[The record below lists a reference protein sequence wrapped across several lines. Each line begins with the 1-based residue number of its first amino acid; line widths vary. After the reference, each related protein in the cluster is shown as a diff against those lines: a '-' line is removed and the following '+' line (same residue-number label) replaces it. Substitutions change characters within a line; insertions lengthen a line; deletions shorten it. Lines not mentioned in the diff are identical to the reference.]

1 MHYLKSAS
9 EGLNLA
15 IKIEMLRCFCAVVQH
30 GSLNDAAGQ
39 LGRTPS
45 AVSMML
51 KQFEEHV
58 GAALFETARKSR
70 LTPLGVMVHG
80 EARREIEHFGRTV
93 AAIEGLARAEEG
105 QVRLAVTPSVATAIL
120 PAVIRHFRRDHPKVR
135 IDMRDMDSASV
146 QRELEAERADIGL
159 ASIAAAPGFERK
171 LLFSDP
177 FGVVCASGD
186 ALALRGAAVG
196 WDELLRCAFISNGL
210 CRLIEDPA
218 FAPILDGAPMS
229 VPNTASLLALVRG
242 GVGLTLLPRRAVP
255 LDDAGLAFLPL
266 AECDARRHLY
276 LVAQPHRLLP
286 PAARA
291 FLRVLEAETADLR
304 DAE

>member
-1 MHYLKSAS
+1 M
-9 EGLNLA
+9 A
-15 IKIEMLRCFCAVVQH
+15 IKIEMLRCFCAVVQQ
-30 GSLNDAAGQ
+30 GSLNEAANQ

-70 LTPLGVMVHG
+70 LTPLGGMIYG

-93 AAIEGLARAEEG
+93 EAIEGLSRAEAG

-146 QRELEAERADIGL
+146 QRELESERADIGL

-177 FGVVCASGD
+177 FGVVCTPGD
-186 ALALRGAAVG
+186 ALAARGDAVG
-196 WDELLRCAFISNGL
+196 WDDLAGRDFIANGL
-210 CRLIEDPA
+210 CRLIEDAA
-218 FAPILDGAPMS
+218 FAPILDGALMS

-255 LDDAGLAFLPL
+255 RDDEGLAFLPL
-266 AECDARRHLY
+266 AESEARRHLY
-276 LVAQPHRLLP
+276 LVSQPRRLLP

-291 FLRVLEAETADLR
+291 FLRVLETETADLR
-304 DAE
+304 DAA

>member
-1 MHYLKSAS
+1 MHYLKSTS
-9 EGLNLA
+9 ERLNLA
-15 IKIEMLRCFCAVVQH
+15 IKIEMLRCFCAVVQQ
-30 GSLNDAAGQ
+30 GSLNEAANQ

-70 LTPLGVMVHG
+70 LTPLGDMVYT

-93 AAIEGLARAEEG
+93 ASIEGLARAEDG

-120 PAVIRHFRRDHPKVR
+120 PEVIRRFRRDHPRVR

-159 ASIAAAPGFERK
+159 ASINAGPGFERK

-177 FGVVCASGD
+177 FGVVCAPGD
-186 ALALRGAAVG
+186 DVALRGNAVG
-196 WDELLRCAFISNGL
+196 WSDLAGRDFIANGL
-210 CRLIEDPA
+210 CGLIEDA
-218 FAPILDGAPMS
+218 DFGPILDAALMS

-255 LDDAGLAFLPL
+255 QEDGLAFLPL
-266 AECDARRHLY
+266 ADSAARRHLY
-276 LVAQPHRLLP
+276 LVTRPRRLLP

-291 FLRVLEAETADLR
+291 FLGVLEAETSAMGELG
-304 DAE
+304 

>member
-1 MHYLKSAS
+1 M
-9 EGLNLA
+9 A

-30 GSLNDAAGQ
+30 GSLNEAAGQ

-70 LTPLGVMVHG
+70 LTPLGEMIHG
-80 EARREIEHFGRTV
+80 EARREVEHFGRTI
-93 AAIEGLARAEEG
+93 AAIEGLSRADEG

-120 PAVIRHFRRDHPKVR
+120 PEVIRRFRRDHPRVR

-146 QRELEAERADIGL
+146 QREMEAERADIGL
-159 ASIAAAPGFERK
+159 ASLTAGPGFERK

-177 FGVVCASGD
+177 FGVVCAPDD
-186 ALALRGAAVG
+186 ALARRGGPVEWG
-196 WDELLRCAFISNGL
+196 DLSGRDFIANGL
-210 CRLIEDPA
+210 CRQIEDAA
-218 FAPILDGAPMS
+218 FAPILDHALMS
-229 VPNTASLLALVRG
+229 VPNTASLLALVRA

-255 LDDAGLAFLPL
+255 EEDALSFLAL
-266 AECDARRHLY
+266 AESTARRHLY
-276 LVAQPHRLLP
+276 LVSQPRRLLP

-291 FLRVLEAETADLR
+291 FLRVLESGTDDLR
-304 DAE
+304 NLD

>member
-1 MHYLKSAS
+1 M
-9 EGLNLA
+9 A

-30 GSLNDAAGQ
+30 GSLNEAASQ

-70 LTPLGVMVHG
+70 LTPLGEMIHT

-93 AAIEGLARAEEG
+93 AAIEGLSRAEDG

-120 PAVIRHFRRDHPKVR
+120 PEVIRRFRRDHARVR

-146 QRELEAERADIGL
+146 QRELEAERADIGI
-159 ASIAAAPGFERK
+159 ASIAAGSGFEHK

-177 FGVVCASGD
+177 FGVVCAPQDPLARRGD
-186 ALALRGAAVG
+186 PVG
-196 WDELLRCAFISNGL
+196 WEDLQDRDFIAHGL
-210 CRLIEDPA
+210 CRQIEAAA
-218 FAPILDGAPMS
+218 FAPILAGALLS
-229 VPNTASLLALVRG
+229 VPSTASLLALVRA

-255 LDDAGLAFLPL
+255 RDEGLVFLPL
-266 AECDARRHLY
+266 ADGAARRHLS
-276 LVAQPHRLLP
+276 LVSQPRRLLP

-291 FLRVLEAETADLR
+291 FLRVLEAQTADLR
-304 DAE
+304 DLD

>member
-1 MHYLKSAS
+1 M
-9 EGLNLA
+9 A
-15 IKIEMLRCFCAVVQH
+15 IKIEMLRCFCAVVQQ
-30 GSLNDAAGQ
+30 GSLNEAASQ

-70 LTPLGVMVHG
+70 LTPLGEMVYG
-80 EARREIEHFGRTV
+80 EARREVEHFGRTV
-93 AAIEGLARAEEG
+93 AAIEGLSRAEEG

-120 PAVIRHFRRDHPKVR
+120 PPVIRRFRRDHPKVR

-146 QRELEAERADIGL
+146 QRELEAERADIGI
-159 ASIAAAPGFERK
+159 ASIAAGAGFERK

-177 FGVVCASGD
+177 FGVVCAPGD
-186 ALALRGAAVG
+186 VLASRGDAVG
-196 WDELLRCAFISNGL
+196 WRDLAGRDFIANGL

-218 FAPILDGAPMS
+218 FAPILDAAPMS

-255 LDDAGLAFLPL
+255 LDDEGLAFLPL
-266 AECDARRHLY
+266 AESEARRHLY
-276 LVAQPHRLLP
+276 LVSQPRRLLP

-291 FLRVLEAETADLR
+291 FLRVLEKETADLR
-304 DAE
+304 DTV

>member
-1 MHYLKSAS
+1 M
-9 EGLNLA
+9 A
-15 IKIEMLRCFCAVVQH
+15 IKIEMLRCFCAVVQQ
-30 GSLNDAAGQ
+30 GSLNDAASQ

-70 LTPLGVMVHG
+70 LTPLGEMIYG
-80 EARREIEHFGRTV
+80 EARRGVEHFGGTV
-93 AAIEGLARAEEG
+93 AAIEGLSRAEEG

-120 PAVIRHFRRDHPKVR
+120 PAVIRRFRRDHPKVR

-146 QRELEAERADIGL
+146 QREMEAERADIGL
-159 ASIAAAPGFERK
+159 GSIAAGLGFERK

-177 FGVVCASGD
+177 FGVVCTPGD
-186 ALALRGAAVG
+186 PLARPGSPVG
-196 WDELLRCAFISNGL
+196 WRDLEGRDFITHGL
-210 CRLIEDPA
+210 CLLIEEPE
-218 FAPILDGAPMS
+218 FAPILEAAQMS

-255 LDDAGLAFLPL
+255 QEDEGLAFLPL
-266 AECDARRHLY
+266 AGSGAQRHLY
-276 LVAQPHRLLP
+276 LVSQPRRLLP

-291 FLRVLEAETADLR
+291 FLTVLEAETVAHR
-304 DAE
+304 TA

>member
-1 MHYLKSAS
+1 M
-9 EGLNLA
+9 A

-30 GSLNDAAGQ
+30 GSLNEAANQ

-51 KQFEEHV
+51 KQFEEHI

-70 LTPLGVMVHG
+70 MTPLGDMVYN

-93 AAIEGLARAEEG
+93 AAIEGLSRAEQG

-120 PAVIRHFRRDHPKVR
+120 PEVIRHFRRNHPMVR

-159 ASIAAAPGFERK
+159 ASITAGPGFERK

-177 FGVVCASGD
+177 FGVVCAMD
-186 ALALRGAAVG
+186 DPLAIRKDPVSWAQLAGR
-196 WDELLRCAFISNGL
+196 DFIANGL
-210 CRLIEDPA
+210 CRLIDDA
-218 FAPILDGAPMS
+218 DFAPILESALMS
-229 VPNTASLLALVRG
+229 VPNTASLLALVRA

-255 LDDAGLAFLPL
+255 LDDEGLVFLPL
-266 AECDARRHLY
+266 AGSDARRQLY
-276 LVAQPHRLLP
+276 LVSQPRRLMP

-291 FLRVLEAETADLR
+291 FLRVLETETANLR
-304 DAE
+304 DAAQLQTN

>member
-1 MHYLKSAS
+1 M
-9 EGLNLA
+9 A
-15 IKIEMLRCFCAVVQH
+15 IKIEMLRCFCAVVQQ
-30 GSLNDAAGQ
+30 GSLNEAANQ

-58 GAALFETARKSR
+58 GSALFETARKSR
-70 LTPLGVMVHG
+70 LTPLGEMVYG

-93 AAIEGLARAEEG
+93 AAIEGLSRAEQG

-120 PAVIRHFRRDHPKVR
+120 PEVIRRFRRDHPRVR

-146 QRELEAERADIGL
+146 QRELEAERAEIGL
-159 ASIAAAPGFERK
+159 ASIAAGPGFDRK

-177 FGVVCASGD
+177 FGVVCAPGD
-186 ALALRGAAVG
+186 PLAQRGGPVG
-196 WDELLRCAFISNGL
+196 WGDLAGRDFIANGL
-210 CRLIEDPA
+210 CRLIEDADFGPV
-218 FAPILDGAPMS
+218 LDGALMS

-255 LDDAGLAFLPL
+255 QEDDSLRFLPL
-266 AECDARRHLY
+266 AGSEARRHLY
-276 LVAQPHRLLP
+276 LVTRPRRLLP

-291 FLRVLEAETADLR
+291 FLGVLETGTAALR
-304 DAE
+304 DRA

>member
-1 MHYLKSAS
+1 M
-9 EGLNLA
+9 A

-30 GSLNDAAGQ
+30 GSLNEAADQ

-51 KQFEEHV
+51 KQFEEHI

-70 LTPLGVMVHG
+70 MTPLGDMIYN

-93 AAIEGLARAEEG
+93 AAIEGLSRAEQG

-120 PAVIRHFRRDHPKVR
+120 PGVIRHFRRDHPMVR

-159 ASIAAAPGFERK
+159 ASITAGPGFERK

-177 FGVVCASGD
+177 FGVVCAMED
-186 ALALRGAAVG
+186 PLATLKNPVVWGQLAGR
-196 WDELLRCAFISNGL
+196 DFIANGL
-210 CRLIEDPA
+210 CRLIDDAA
-218 FAPILDGAPMS
+218 FAPILDSAQMS
-229 VPNTASLLALVRG
+229 VPNTASLLALVRA
-242 GVGLTLLPRRAVP
+242 VGLTLLPRRAVP
-255 LDDAGLAFLPL
+255 LDDAGLVFLPL
-266 AECDARRHLY
+266 GESDARRELY
-276 LVAQPHRLLP
+276 LVSQPRRLLP

-291 FLRVLEAETADLR
+291 FLRVLESQTADLR
-304 DAE
+304 DAAQLQIN